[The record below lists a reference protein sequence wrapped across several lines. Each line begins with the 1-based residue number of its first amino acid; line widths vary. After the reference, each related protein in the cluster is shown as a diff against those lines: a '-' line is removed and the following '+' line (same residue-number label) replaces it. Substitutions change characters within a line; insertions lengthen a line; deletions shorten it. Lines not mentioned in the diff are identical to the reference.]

1 MMDDSHSRGKKQR
14 IRKKIKQLKNPQDAS
29 VDPVEPKETKSV
41 SKQKDVPAKQRVET
55 LLKKREEKM
64 QRKEK

>member
-41 SKQKDVPAKQRVET
+41 SKQKDVPAK
-55 LLKKREEKM
+55 
-64 QRKEK
+64 